1 MSFNYH
7 NLGPA
12 VSRITTWAY
21 VTTDD
26 LLDVCKTGYFTH
38 AEMRLGD
45 RIEVSAK
52 GEAQATLA
60 VLSPRNGKTRT
71 TILAC
76 YDPLDS
82 LDRIPAK
89 KRPERKM
96 APAEEEPA
104 EAPAT
109 A

>member
-1 MSFNYH
+1 MPFSGR
-7 NLGPA
+7 NLGTFPGENT
-12 VSRITTWAY
+12 RWGY
-21 VTTDD
+21 RTTDD
-26 LLDVCKTGYFTH
+26 LVEVCKTGYFQH

-60 VLSPRNGKTRT
+60 VISPKNGKVRT
-71 TILAC
+71 KVLAA

-89 KRPERKM
+89 NRPERKM
-96 APAEEEPA
+96 APEDEPA
-104 EAPAT
+104 AEATP
-109 A
+109 